1 MMEYGISWMERMS
14 QKLEFAPAEAAKLP
28 PLQLAYIGDTVFD
41 LFVRTYLVETCSGS
55 VHALHQLSSG
65 LVSAAGQAAA
75 YFIIEPV
82 LTEQER
88 DIFRRGRNA
97 HSGTVPKNAKVG
109 DYRMATGLEALMG
122 YLFCIGQEARLD
134 ELMEMILKE
143 RVHTNV
149 IQQQQ

>member
-1 MMEYGISWMERMS
+1 MMEYGSSWVERIAKGMD
-14 QKLEFAPAEAAKLP
+14 FAPVEASKLP

-41 LFVRTYLVETCSGS
+41 LFVRAYLVETNPGS
-55 VHALHQLSSG
+55 VHALHQLSSS

-97 HSGTVPKNAKVG
+97 HSGTVPRNAKVG

-122 YLFCIGQEARLD
+122 YLFCSGQEERLD
-134 ELMEMILKE
+134 ALMEMILKE
-143 RVHTNV
+143 RMNTNGV
-149 IQQQQ
+149 QQQ

>member
-1 MMEYGISWMERMS
+1 MERNVSWMERIAHGM
-14 QKLEFAPAEAAKLP
+14 EFTPVEAAKLP

-41 LFVRTYLVETCSGS
+41 LFVRAYLVETNSGS
-55 VHALHQLSSG
+55 VHALHQLSSSM
-65 LVSAAGQAAA
+65 VSAAGQAGA

-97 HSGTVPKNAKVG
+97 HSGTVPRNAKVG

-122 YLFCIGQEARLD
+122 YLFCSGQEERLD

-143 RVHTNV
+143 RMNTDG
-149 IQQQQ
+149 IQQQ